1 MVSITNVIIKF
12 LGSAYLLLGFLLFLI
27 KSISGKKLIA
37 AIIAFNIFGFVN
49 LYLLLLF
56 NELIHL
62 PTIYFTFQ
70 ALLQICLIIALIEK
84 TNFDIPYVKMK
95 QFNKAHY
102 SLYLGVF
109 SDLGYVIDR
118 QTNQDNTLSTYQHI
132 NII

>member
-1 MVSITNVIIKF
+1 MKKSFSYVIFKVLSIICFITGVLLLIFTKKVALHTIYGVDGSITNVIIKF

-62 PTIYFTFQ
+62 STIYFTFQ

-84 TNFDIPYVKMK
+84 TKKTKNLI
-95 QFNKAHY
+95 
-102 SLYLGVF
+102 
-109 SDLGYVIDR
+109 
-118 QTNQDNTLSTYQHI
+118 
-132 NII
+132 